1 MPGAAQLPPKSLHVA
16 AHPGHRTTS
25 SGNRHDVTQLP
36 LIAGRPPTLAS
47 APDAGPGTV
56 IEPLVLGLL
65 LPAAAPRHV
74 VSECYARLRCLSKG
88 TTAMET
94 LATRKLASALIESTL
109 DIDNQV
115 VIFASDPGSGL
126 VILDKVHN
134 RDGQDARE

>member
-1 MPGAAQLPPKSLHVA
+1 
-16 AHPGHRTTS
+16 
-25 SGNRHDVTQLP
+25 
-36 LIAGRPPTLAS
+36 
-47 APDAGPGTV
+47 
-56 IEPLVLGLL
+56 
-65 LPAAAPRHV
+65 
-74 VSECYARLRCLSKG
+74 
-88 TTAMET
+88 MET